1 MNIKSYEY
9 TKMLI
14 LFKFSSYS
22 AVIALF
28 LVGFITLSDIFIN
41 KNQLTFYLLTLFV
54 ALIFFL
60 MSFLGIVIYKNF
72 RGIYN
77 HIMMDKKVSSAQGSL
92 RNLILIASFV
102 AIIIALISSL
112 LSFALIQRM
121 RDGMSL
127 LG

>member
-1 MNIKSYEY
+1 
-9 TKMLI
+9 MLI

-41 KNQLTFYLLTLFV
+41 KNQSTFHLLTLLV
-54 ALIFFL
+54 ALIFFI
-60 MSFLGIVIYKNF
+60 MSFLGIFVYKNF
-72 RGIYN
+72 RGIHN
-77 HIMMDKKVSSAQGSL
+77 HIMMEKNVSSVQVSL
-92 RNLILIASFV
+92 RNLMLIASFV
-102 AIIIALISSL
+102 AIIITLISSL
-112 LSFALIQRM
+112 LSFALMQRM